1 MDLVSSPEH
10 FFQELVWRRFLWQIL
25 SGVKNRKGGLLER
38 KPLLVS
44 VILLALVMMGS
55 VAFISW
61 ESISSFARG
70 EELVSHSYLIM
81 TNINRML
88 SFLEDEETGERGYF
102 ITGSPSYLAPYREAI
117 KRSRNEILL
126 LKNLTR
132 DDPFQQK
139 NLDELQGLSERRLT
153 YLKAGVAIRQKSQ
166 SPDPE
171 QSLLIMDLA
180 KSDMDRIR
188 AVIKRMRDEES
199 SRLVQYRKE
208 SEVHSIRVHRVIL
221 GGFLLASAMIMIS
234 LAFLF
239 RELSAHERAERENR
253 RLTGEYEDLYDNA
266 PCGYHSIDQNG
277 LLVRINK
284 TELGWLGYEAREVVG
299 VKYYH
304 EFMTSASREI
314 YEREFDR
321 FKKSGMIRDVEFEFV
336 RKDGSHFWVLSNA
349 TAIRN
354 EKGRFQLSRSV
365 LIDITDRIRDR
376 KVILDLN
383 DLLTSHA
390 NELEAKNKEL
400 EGFTYSVSHDLRSP
414 LRAIDGFSRILME
427 DYGKGL
433 DSEALRLLGIVRENT
448 ARMSQLIDDLLTLSR
463 MGKAPLEKRWV
474 DMTSLAK
481 KAVGEVGVVSSFSG
495 SILVGD
501 LPRAFGDSSLLFQ
514 VFLNLLSNSVKFTQ
528 KTESPRISVE
538 GQKRDGEVVYSISD
552 NGEGF
557 EMKYYKKL
565 FGVFQRL
572 HSQEDFPG
580 TGVGLAIVHRIVS
593 RHGGRVWAV
602 GKPKEGATFFFSIP
616 VPLVPEDDQE
626 TFSGRSLETATM
638 DTREDAS

>member
-1 MDLVSSPEH
+1 M
-10 FFQELVWRRFLWQIL
+10 
-25 SGVKNRKGGLLER
+25 ER

-44 VILLALVMMGS
+44 VVLLALVMMGS

-61 ESISSFARG
+61 ESVSSFARR

-102 ITGSPSYLAPYREAI
+102 ITGSSSYLTPYSEAI

-139 NLDELQGLSERRLT
+139 NLDELQSLSERRLT
-153 YLKAGVAIRQKSQ
+153 YLKAGVSIRQKYRT
-166 SPDPE
+166 PDPE

-188 AVIKRMRDEES
+188 SVIKRMRSEES
-199 SRLVQYRKE
+199 LRVANYRKE
-208 SEVHSIRVHRVIL
+208 SDLHSDRVHRVIL
-221 GGFLLASAMIMIS
+221 AGYLLASAMIMIS

-253 RLTGEYEDLYDNA
+253 RLTREYEDLYDYA
-266 PCGYHSIDQNG
+266 PCGYHSIDKNG
-277 LLVRINK
+277 LMVRINK
-284 TELGWLGYEAREVVG
+284 TELGWLGYEAHEVVG
-299 VKYYH
+299 VKHYH
-304 EFMTSASREI
+304 EFMTPASREV

-321 FKKSGMIRDVEFEFV
+321 FKESGMVRDVEFEFV
-336 RKDGSHFWVLSNA
+336 RKDGSHFWALSNA
-349 TAIRN
+349 TAIRDL
-354 EKGRFQLSRSV
+354 KGGFLLSRSV

-383 DLLTSHA
+383 DLLSSHA
-390 NELEAKNKEL
+390 KELEEKNKEL

-433 DSEALRLLGIVRENT
+433 DREAMRLLGIVRENT